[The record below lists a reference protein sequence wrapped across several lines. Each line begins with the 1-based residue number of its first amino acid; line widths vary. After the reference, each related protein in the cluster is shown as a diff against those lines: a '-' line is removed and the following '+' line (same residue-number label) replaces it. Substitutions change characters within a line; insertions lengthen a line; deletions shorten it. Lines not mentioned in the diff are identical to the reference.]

1 MSTLL
6 KDSESHPEGP
16 ADESS
21 PNRRSRARDLRRQ
34 TIRFMPIVVF
44 VVLLLA
50 ISSQVPG
57 MLTTRSLLTMADS
70 AAPLVALSIGATLV
84 ILCGAI
90 DLSTAALASLSSV
103 LLALW
108 IPSMGAWAA
117 LAVILV
123 AGLAGALQGIVYVV
137 FKVPSFVVT
146 LGGMA
151 LWAGLA
157 LVFSNAG
164 SLPVSDLDALAWGS
178 DKVGGLI
185 PNSVVI
191 TGLVVA
197 VVILAM
203 LLTPFGRSVR
213 AIGYGE
219 SAARLAGLPVGA
231 VKITTLTLSGM
242 TSGLAGALLVT
253 QTFSGS
259 STLAGG
265 LLLPSLAAIVIG
277 GTAITGG
284 FGGLMRTVVGVL
296 IIVLLRSG
304 LGLIGLDPGVEPVL
318 YGVLIIGAISMT
330 IDRSRLAVLK

>member
-6 KDSESHPEGP
+6 EHPEHPDGR
-16 ADESS
+16 AETDANDTGSRV
-21 PNRRSRARDLRRQ
+21 RRWRRQ

-117 LAVILV
+117 IVVILV
-123 AGLAGALQGIVYVV
+123 AGAAGALQGVVYVV

-151 LWAGLA
+151 LWSGLA

-164 SLPVSDLDALAWGS
+164 SLPVSDLDALSWGS
-178 DKVGGLI
+178 GKVGGLV
-185 PNSVVI
+185 PHSVVV

-197 VVILAM
+197 LVIVAM

-231 VKITTLTLSGM
+231 VKIAALTLSGM
-242 TSGLAGALLVT
+242 TSGLAGALLVA

-318 YGVLIIGAISMT
+318 YGVLIIGAISLT